1 MTFNTPT
8 LLWSQT
14 PESIDISIRLSNIES
29 ESVSCENNHFYF
41 SCSSQSKDYWIEFD
55 LDKAVEKVSYNKY
68 DNRIAIVLEKADYEK
83 WDFLTKVRGIYKN
96 NIKIDWDKWADSDA
110 DEEVENQPQD
120 LSSGEN
126 QGSPLAPSSG
136 GNLGSPLAPSSGFGG
151 MDMNMMRQMMG
162 GMDMNMMQQM
172 MGGMNMGGEDGKEEG
187 EEEGDEGEEEGE
199 EEGDEGEEEGDE
211 GEGEEE
217 EDGEDGEDSEEGEC
231 DEGEEGEGHDGE
243 DGEFAQ

>member
-83 WDFLTKVRGIYKN
+83 WDFLTKVKGIYKN

-110 DEEVENQPQD
+110 EEE
-120 LSSGEN
+120 GEN
-126 QGSPLAPSSG
+126 QGSQQ
-136 GNLGSPLAPSSGFGG
+136 APSSGFGG
-151 MDMNMMRQMMG
+151 MDMNMMQQMMGGG

-172 MGGMNMGGEDGKEEG
+172 MGGMNMGGH
-187 EEEGDEGEEEGE
+187 
-199 EEGDEGEEEGDE
+199 EEEGDE
-211 GEGEEE
+211 GEGDEEE
-217 EDGEDGEDSEEGEC
+217 GDEGEGDEEEGDEGEGDEGEGDEGEGDEEEC
-231 DEGEEGEGHDGE
+231 DEGEGDEEEGDEGEGDEGE
-243 DGEFAQ
+243 GDEGEGESCANEE

>member
-83 WDFLTKVRGIYKN
+83 WDFLTKVKGIYKN

-110 DEEVENQPQD
+110 EEE
-120 LSSGEN
+120 GEN
-126 QGSPLAPSSG
+126 QGG

-151 MDMNMMRQMMG
+151 MDMDMMRQMMG
-162 GMDMNMMQQM
+162 GGGMDMSMMQQM
-172 MGGMNMGGEDGKEEG
+172 MGGMNMGGHEEDGDEDGDEEEDGEEG
-187 EEEGDEGEEEGE
+187 EGD
-199 EEGDEGEEEGDE
+199 EEEGDE
-211 GEGEEE
+211 GEG
-217 EDGEDGEDSEEGEC
+217 D
-231 DEGEEGEGHDGE
+231 EGEGHEGE
-243 DGEFAQ
+243 GHEMN